1 MALKSSR
8 EIGRVIRDAVAFN
21 IRNWQGGVMAS
32 DSLIQSVQDL
42 FALLEERKIDYVLV
56 GGIALL
62 HYIEGR
68 NTQDIDLLMVSSALE
83 KLPELEVTSQDVYFV
98 RARFGD
104 LQINVL
110 LTQNPLF
117 KSVKKKYAKI
127 QPLLEQ
133 NIPLATVEGLLLM
146 KLYALPSLYHQGNF
160 ARVEIYEG
168 DIAALLHDYKPDE
181 AALLNELSNYMS
193 ESDLAE
199 IKSILNDIHKHIE
212 RFEKGQ
218 R

>member
-1 MALKSSR
+1 
-8 EIGRVIRDAVAFN
+8 
-21 IRNWQGGVMAS
+21 
-32 DSLIQSVQDL
+32 
-42 FALLEERKIDYVLV
+42 
-56 GGIALL
+56 
-62 HYIEGR
+62 
-68 NTQDIDLLMVSSALE
+68 
-83 KLPELEVTSQDVYFV
+83 
-98 RARFGD
+98 
-104 LQINVL
+104 

>member
-68 NTQDIDLLMVSSALE
+68 NTQDIDLLMASSALE
-83 KLPELEVTSQDVYFV
+83 KLPELETTDQKENLTQ
-98 RARFGD
+98 ARFGD
-104 LQINVL
+104 LQIDVL

-117 KSVKKKYAKI
+117 KSVKKKYAKV
-127 QPLLEQ
+127 QPFLER
-133 NIPLATVEGLLLM
+133 NIPIVTVEGLLLL
-146 KLYALPSLYHQGNF
+146 KLYALPSLYRQGNF

-168 DIAALLHDYKPDE
+168 DIAILLHHYKPDE
-181 AALLNELSNYMS
+181 AALLNELSNHVS

-199 IKSILNDIHKHIE
+199 INSILNDIHRRIE

-218 R
+218 G